1 MQRTIPKDDVQA
13 RLDKTARRKE
23 VLERILPY
31 MGLTVLFVFFL
42 IVTGGKLVSGKNLEN
57 LVNQCFTLMMVSIGG
72 AFVYAHGGSDM
83 SVAASCGVGQL
94 VAAILMT
101 QFGLPLPVCIL
112 VCILITV
119 VGSMLTAS
127 VGLIFS
133 VPVFI
138 GSMCVRSVFNGILS
152 GGTGGSK
159 IYVGQTLYPIM
170 SNTGVKFAV
179 LIIMIALGY
188 YLFECTPFGQ
198 QNKAIGGNP
207 TTAKQAGISTKK
219 IMLISYVILGVCV
232 GLAAMFQLF
241 RNGEVT
247 SQSGTGLEFNL
258 MLAVILGGMP
268 MRGGEK
274 CRFMAAV
281 VGALTVAVLE
291 NGLVLWGLDASLV
304 NGVKGLLFVAIVALS
319 YDKSQG
325 KLVA

>member
-1 MQRTIPKDDVQA
+1 MQQITSQEDIQKQ
-13 RLDKTARRKE
+13 LDMKARRKDR
-23 VLERILPY
+23 LEFIIPY
-31 MGLTVLFVFFL
+31 MGLGSLFIFFL
-42 IVTGGKLVSGKNLEN
+42 IVTHGKLVSGQNLEN
-57 LVNQCFTLMMVSIGG
+57 LINQCFTLMIVAIGG

-83 SVAASCGVGQL
+83 SVAASCGCGQL
-94 VAAILMT
+94 AAAILMT
-101 QFGLPLPVCIL
+101 KFNVPLPVCIL
-112 VCILITV
+112 VCILTTV

-170 SNTGVKFAV
+170 SNTYVKFTV
-179 LIIMIALGY
+179 LVVMIAVGY
-188 YLFECTPFGQ
+188 YLFECTPYGK

-207 TTAKQAGISTKK
+207 NTAKQAGISTKK
-219 IMLISYVILGVCV
+219 VMLISYIILGVCV
-232 GLAAMFQLF
+232 GIAAMFQIF

-258 MLAVILGGMP
+258 MLAIILGGMP

-274 CRFMAAV
+274 CRFLAAV

-291 NGLVLWGLDASLV
+291 NGLVLWGLDANLV